1 MKYKGII
8 KQSRTFDALAIL
20 TLLDVLFVA
29 FLANGQALTTPE
41 TYATISIVGKV
52 VLTGLRITTTGPIGQ
67 KP

>member
-8 KQSRTFDALAIL
+8 KQSRTFDAIAIL

-29 FLANGQALTTPE
+29 FLANGSALTTPE

-52 VLTGLRITTTGPIGQ
+52 GLAALRMVTTGPVGQ
-67 KP
+67 K